1 MIKKLIALLVVALL
15 SCNTAYAVPPDHA
28 VAMAAGTAMAY
39 STTPGS
45 AVSQACDIY
54 GTCQVF
60 NNGRSDP
67 GNTFQSCSSAATGT
81 ADTAIKAAVAS
92 NRMYITSISCSN
104 TSAVASSLQIK
115 DGATVIYV
123 GSVGTQAA
131 TGGGFDV
138 SLPTPLR
145 GSVNTALNFNMVT
158 NLTSTTCCAAG
169 YISTL

>member
-1 MIKKLIALLVVALL
+1 MKKLVALLVLAFTT
-15 SCNTAYAVPPDHA
+15 CNTAYAVPPDHA
-28 VAMAAGTAMAY
+28 VAMGAGVPMAY
-39 STTPGS
+39 NTAAGS

-67 GNTFQSCSSAATGT
+67 ASTFQSCSSAATTT
-81 ADTAIKAAVAS
+81 ADTAIKAAVAA
-92 NRMYITSISCSN
+92 NRMYVTSISCSN
-104 TSAVASSLQIK
+104 VSAVSSRIQIK

-123 GSVGTQAA
+123 GSVGTLAA
-131 TGGGFDV
+131 TGGRFDV

-145 GSVNTALNFNMVT
+145 GTVNTALNFNMVT
-158 NLTSTTCCAAG
+158 NATDTVCCAAG

>member
-1 MIKKLIALLVVALL
+1 MKKLLALVTIALL

-28 VAMAAGTAMAY
+28 VAMPAGTAMAY
-39 STTPGS
+39 NTNPGS

-60 NNGRSDP
+60 SNGRSDP
-67 GNTFQSCSSAATGT
+67 QNTFQSCSAAATTT
-81 ADTAIKAAVAS
+81 ADTAIKAAVAL

-104 TSAVASSLQIK
+104 VSAVASRIQIK
-115 DGATVIYV
+115 DGTTVIYT
-123 GSVGTQAA
+123 GAVGTQAA
-131 TGGGFDV
+131 TGGGFSV

-145 GSVNTALNFNMVT
+145 GTVNTALNFNMVT
-158 NLTSTTCCAAG
+158 TATDTVCCASG

>member
-1 MIKKLIALLVVALL
+1 MRKLLFIFGVALL
-15 SCNTAYAVPPDHA
+15 SCNTASAVPPDHA
-28 VAMAAGTAMAY
+28 VAMPAGTPMAY
-39 STTPGS
+39 NTSPGS

-60 NNGRSDP
+60 SNGRSDP
-67 GNTFQSCSSAATGT
+67 GSTFQSCSAAATTT
-81 ADTAIKAAVAS
+81 ADTAIKTAVAA

-123 GSVGTQAA
+123 GAVGTQAA
-131 TGGGFDV
+131 TGGGFNV

-158 NLTSTTCCAAG
+158 TATSTTCCAAG
-169 YISTL
+169 YISPL

>member
-1 MIKKLIALLVVALL
+1 MKKLLAFLGLALL

-28 VAMAAGTAMAY
+28 VAQAAGVAMAY
-39 STTPGS
+39 STTAGS

-67 GNTFQSCSSAATGT
+67 GNTFQSCSTAATTT
-81 ADTAIKAAVAS
+81 ADTAIKAAVVL
-92 NRMYITSISCSN
+92 NRIYITSISCAN
-104 TSAVASSLQIK
+104 TSAVASSIQIK
-115 DGATVIYV
+115 DGSTVIYA
-123 GSVGTQAA
+123 GAVGTQAA
-131 TGGGFDV
+131 TGGGFNV

-145 GSVNTALNFNMVT
+145 GTVNTALNFNMVT
-158 NLTSTTCCAAG
+158 NATSTTCCAAG